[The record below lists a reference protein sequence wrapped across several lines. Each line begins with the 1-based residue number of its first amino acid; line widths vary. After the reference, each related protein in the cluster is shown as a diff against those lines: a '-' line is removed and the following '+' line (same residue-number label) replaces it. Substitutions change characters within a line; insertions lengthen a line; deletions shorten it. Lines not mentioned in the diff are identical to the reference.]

1 MSFWHCPDPQG
12 DTALYEV
19 AQVAGASHLKRVILL
34 WLPEEQL
41 CQEGFALPDSPG
53 RTPVADLKDHHI
65 NVPELHTERFV
76 RLAQWLQESCQ
87 DGHHR
92 TINEKTALP
101 TAVDGHTETPFA
113 GQRTGISP
121 VDCIAG
127 QA

>member
-12 DTALYEV
+12 DTGLYEV
-19 AQVAGASHLKRVILL
+19 ALVAGTRHLKRVILL

-41 CQEGFALPDSPG
+41 HQEGFALQDSPG
-53 RTPVADLKDHHI
+53 RTPVSDLKDHHV
-65 NVPELHTERFV
+65 NVPELHAKRFV
-76 RLAQWLQESCQ
+76 RLAQLRQESCQ

-101 TAVDGHTETPFA
+101 TAVDGHTGTPFA